1 MDSKDKLISRQVALK
16 GAIELACHSDMYFE
30 TTDEILATA
39 EILQNWILNPFSQVA
54 ENPVVNTPVAKKQP
68 SPQNNITDNTE
79 ISTQQVGQGNYVC
92 PCPSKSKVYDNRL
105 DKKSE
110 NSPNFKCGAGQQCQ
124 GGSTGKDGKTYAWA
138 SWSDEPPAEIMPNYK
153 PQELVQ
159 PKSLDEITDSDTPF

>member
-16 GAIELACHSDMYFE
+16 GAIELACNSDMYFE

-54 ENPVVNTPVAKKQP
+54 ENPVVSTPATQP
-68 SPQNNITDNTE
+68 SPQKNITDNTE
-79 ISTQQVGQGNYVC
+79 ISTKSVGQGEFK
-92 PCPSKSKVYDNRL
+92 CPSCASKVYDNRA
-105 DKKSE
+105 DKKSDK
-110 NSPNFKCGAGQQCQ
+110 SPNFKCGNKQCT
-124 GGSTGKDGKTYAWA
+124 GGNNGYPYA

>member
-1 MDSKDKLISRQVALK
+1 MDNKDKLISRQVALK
-16 GAIELACHSDMYFE
+16 GAIELACNSDMYFE
-30 TTDEILATA
+30 GVNEVLATA
-39 EILQNWILNPFSQVA
+39 EILQNWILSPFSKVA
-54 ENPVVNTPVAKKQP
+54 ENPVVSTPVAEKKP
-68 SPQNNITDNTE
+68 SPPTRESSQ
-79 ISTQQVGQGNYVC
+79 SPVGQGNYVC

-153 PQELVQ
+153 PQDLVQ
-159 PKSLDEITDSDTPF
+159 PKSLDEITENEAPF